1 LYETHYNEMKLRE
14 DHRFGVFRRLQECN
28 GGGIVVT
35 IYEIPEVAVLSVLDG
50 IFYEELKWP
59 VDEAL

>member
-1 LYETHYNEMKLRE
+1 MKLRE